1 MLSGWT
7 GRIKGDTGI
16 RPYWRRTCDRSADAV
31 LALEAAAPQADAVS
45 GGVGR
50 VGRASLSLIS
60 SNVSADGSAGMS
72 DGGSCHAAASDSRPT
87 WTTSETNL
95 RRHSIR
101 LKWRERHGLRRRCEG
116 QRKCNSG
123 QPDHSSLPCV
133 NSSRRDSLEAA
144 HTIRTNAQ
152 IRARVSLEMKIH
164 PKFVLHASRAPLPA
178 SPKPSTLPSSAETA
192 PSPPRRPT

>member
-1 MLSGWT
+1 LPLSSTIPASWHSGKRT
-7 GRIKGDTGI
+7 SASQAASRRSVRGGPNEAKGQGLTSL
-16 RPYWRRTCDRSADAV
+16 RLVPSNASADHP
-31 LALEAAAPQADAVS
+31 AAM
-45 GGVGR
+45 
-50 VGRASLSLIS
+50 
-60 SNVSADGSAGMS
+60 SN
-72 DGGSCHAAASDSRPT
+72 GGSCHAAASDQGPT
-87 WTTSETNL
+87 WTASETNL